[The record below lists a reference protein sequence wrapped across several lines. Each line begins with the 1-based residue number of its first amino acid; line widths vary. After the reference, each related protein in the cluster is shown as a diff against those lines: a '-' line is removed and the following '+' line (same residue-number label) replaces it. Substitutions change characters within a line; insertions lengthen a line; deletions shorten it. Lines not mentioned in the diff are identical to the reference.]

1 MTKRLWS
8 REELVLAFNLYVQ
21 IPFGQIS
28 KSNLKV
34 IELARLLGR
43 TPGSVAMRLAN
54 FVACDPFHQN
64 RGVTGLKGG
73 IKQCQPIWDEFAKD
87 RAALLYE
94 SESILARWQ
103 GLALT
108 EKFRDVLGDLQGV
121 QGKTKD
127 RLVKVRVNQNLFRA
141 MVLANYSNHCAIS
154 GIDIPDLLLASHIV
168 PWADSPQERLNPE
181 NGICLSALY
190 DRAFDKG
197 LIGIKEN
204 YEVVLSQELKQKNDN
219 AYFRSYFMP
228 IDGLKLHL
236 PQKYLPRKEFLQYHL
251 DKVFKK

>member
-1 MTKRLWS
+1 MTKNLWS

-21 IPFGQIS
+21 IPFGQIG
-28 KSNLKV
+28 KSNAKV

-87 RAALLYE
+87 RTALLYE
-94 SESILARWQ
+94 SESILAKWQ
-103 GLALT
+103 GMTLT
-108 EKFRDVLGDLQGV
+108 EKYKDVLGDLKDV
-121 QGKTKD
+121 QGETKD
-127 RLVKVRVNQNLFRA
+127 RLVKVRVNQNLFRS

-204 YEVVLSQELKQKNDN
+204 YEVILSQELKQKSDN
-219 AYFRSYFMP
+219 AYFRSHFMP
-228 IDGLKLHL
+228 IEGLKLHL

>member
-103 GLALT
+103 GLAFNR
-108 EKFRDVLGDLQGV
+108 KV
-121 QGKTKD
+121 Q
-127 RLVKVRVNQNLFRA
+127 R
-141 MVLANYSNHCAIS
+141 CA
-154 GIDIPDLLLASHIV
+154 G
-168 PWADSPQERLNPE
+168 
-181 NGICLSALY
+181 
-190 DRAFDKG
+190 
-197 LIGIKEN
+197 
-204 YEVVLSQELKQKNDN
+204 
-219 AYFRSYFMP
+219 
-228 IDGLKLHL
+228 
-236 PQKYLPRKEFLQYHL
+236 
-251 DKVFKK
+251 

>member
-73 IKQCQPIWDEFAKD
+73 IKQCQPVWDEFAKD
-87 RAALLYE
+87 RTVLLYE

-103 GLALT
+103 GMTLT
-108 EKFRDVLGDLQGV
+108 EKYKDVLGDLKDV
-121 QGKTKD
+121 QGETKD

-204 YEVVLSQELKQKNDN
+204 YEVVLSQELKQKYDN